1 MKGGAMNRR
10 LGVLLG
16 SLILFASVLPSRGA
30 AAPNAPRGAA
40 PQVAARGAATGGE
53 QRGTGLLPHFRSRG
67 GTVIRLLVGTFDP
80 RSGRL
85 PAPPGID
92 VVQEGRLSAGV
103 AQYWLAQVRDLQF
116 PTAAAA
122 VKAAGG
128 KVAGVVSEST
138 YMVRATP
145 EQKARIA
152 ASPAIRWMGYYQPAW
167 RVPVAAGGR
176 KALLDLKGAQVYR
189 VSLFRD
195 EPDLRSAART
205 LRAIRGVKV
214 LEDAGAVIDV
224 RATAAQVAAIASI
237 PAVEW
242 VGIKPRG
249 VLLNA
254 NSRWVNDTGV
264 RDVYAATAPGR
275 LTGAGQTA
283 AVADT
288 GVNYTYDL
296 NHRAHVAF
304 RDCDAAGVCKEA
316 IYTQQQPGSAPA
328 QMDAVVDN
336 DTGHRKMVAY
346 FDIAGTGPNMYDTSS
361 HGSHT
366 GGSVDGD
373 QPPYDTWT
381 GDDGLAPAAE
391 HVHQNIGS
399 SSGGLVLPA
408 DDYDLWRQ
416 AYRPRNPA
424 GVSETSPATGNPA
437 DYTTNYVSTEDART
451 HNNSYGLIA
460 PVIDDGSAVRL
471 DKFVWDHEDMVI
483 VVSAGNMG
491 PDAGSIG
498 SPSVAKNNLSS
509 GASVNGRQPMASIDS
524 MAIFSS
530 HGPTGDG
537 RLGPD
542 VATPGQIVV
551 SVKGGS
557 TTDYHT
563 AQGTSMSAP
572 VLTGL
577 STLVRQYFF
586 DGYGP
591 AGGDGFAGG
600 DPSAAR
606 RHNPSAALVR
616 AALANGAVRMR
627 GWYTGDDGTSRVQD
641 GQWPSAGQGYGRVS
655 LDNSLY
661 FSGDPTNNWFH
672 DVYRADAEAFPVS
685 GAPATRTYEIDVA
698 AGQPLD
704 VTLAWTDAPNVLPAA
719 SPALVNNLDLTVTG
733 PDGTQYVGNNM
744 NSRADPTVEVAETL
758 PGPAAPDARNL
769 SERVRVADPTPG
781 TYTVAVRAA
790 PIAMGNQGFALAANG
805 LISAPGQSFTPGPPL
820 QTNQPGSPVMSNV
833 AITPISSDSA
843 RVTFETNEP
852 TMATATL
859 TDDGNEVTFIDSY
872 NLGAGP
878 LPGAPAA
885 DTGYYGNDD
894 GPVETSAEYGN
905 KPVVG
910 TGHEILLTGLNPGA
924 TYAVALAARDL
935 GGGEA
940 GQSVSHTSPS
950 AVYQPRAGDTAQ
962 LTQAATPVEPV
973 PSGWRTGT
981 QMYAGDS
988 AGSGLLGAYMFRI
1001 PEDAVDPS
1009 RITGAAV
1016 EMASSH
1022 NWVPY
1027 YTDDPLLVV
1036 DLLGESVEGSWG
1048 TQDYNTIHN
1057 APAAAR
1063 VYPETT
1069 HKVGA
1074 YQEYAFTFRCSE
1086 LNALKESLST
1096 VAGGERKAAF
1106 RYDVANLGEIFDAL
1120 FAMDFGFNRRSRG
1133 ADLRPRLVLF
1143 TDDQNPYDTACDP
1156 NTPAPGISDVGIH
1169 DGAEADSVTVSW
1181 RTDVPSDS
1189 FVLFREQGTEPWT
1202 QVGTLARTRT
1212 IHHVQVFGLD
1222 SSKEYEFAVR
1232 STACNG
1238 AATTDTNE
1246 GQGYDFF
1253 REGGGGGGPTEDH
1266 FLHGLPNDEAVKQS
1280 RFIGERPPETNLFHN
1295 TTAPALGD
1303 PPAEQHTTGAANQDF
1318 IGNPLTAFWTGP
1330 YSGTIRGDVQFS
1342 WYWSASAAVPK
1353 EAVSVTLFADPD
1365 WESDNPVQPSRV
1377 IGRGTIIMSN
1387 LGPAPTLQ
1395 RGTIGVDGEV
1405 QGELLVQAAGGALTA
1420 EDLVVHYNSTVTDS
1434 KFAVP
1439 LVPSPVTEQIPLTGP
1454 APPPSAGATGL
1465 NPPPTREGPA
1475 SDADIAA
1482 GTGACTIPITPTG
1495 ADVSVTK
1502 TDNPDPVRRGQTL
1515 TYTIAVTNGGPQEAT
1530 DVTATDQ
1537 LPRNTNFGSVSTTK
1551 GTCSAQK
1558 RVVSCAL
1565 GALARGETVTITITV
1580 KPTKKGTI
1588 SNVVT
1593 VQSASPPDPD
1603 TSNNTESE
1611 DTVVQP

>member
-1 MKGGAMNRR
+1 MNRR
-10 LGVLLG
+10 LGVLL
-16 SLILFASVLPSRGA
+16 SFLILFASFLPGRGA
-30 AAPNAPRGAA
+30 ALPRAE
-40 PQVAARGAATGGE
+40 QARAGGRDAATVGE
-53 QRGTGLLPHFRSRG
+53 QHGTGLLPQFTSRG
-67 GTVIRLLVGTFDP
+67 GTVIRLLAGTFDP

-85 PAPPGID
+85 PALRGIAMVD
-92 VVQEGRLSAGV
+92 EARLPHGV

-116 PTAAAA
+116 PMAAAA

-128 KVAGVVSEST
+128 RVVGVVPEST

-145 EQKARIA
+145 QQKARIA

-176 KALLDLKGAQVYR
+176 KALLDLKGSQVYR
-189 VSLFRD
+189 VSVFRD
-195 EPDLRSAART
+195 EPDLGSVARA
-205 LRAIRGVKV
+205 LRAIPGVAV

-224 RATAAQVAAIASI
+224 RATAAQVTAIASI

-288 GVNYTYDL
+288 GINYTYDL

-316 IYTQQQPGSAPA
+316 IYTQLQPGAAPA
-328 QMDAVVDN
+328 QMDNVVDN

-346 FDIAGTGPNMYDTSS
+346 FDLAGTGPNMYDTSS
-361 HGSHT
+361 HGTHT

-399 SSGGLVLPA
+399 SSGGLVLPT

-437 DYTTNYVSTEDART
+437 DYDSNYISTEDART

-471 DKFVWDHEDMVI
+471 DRFVWDHEDMVI

-498 SPSVAKNNLSS
+498 SPSLAKNNLSS
-509 GASVNGRQPMASIDS
+509 GASGNGRQPMVSIDS

-551 SVKGGS
+551 SAKGGS
-557 TTDYHT
+557 NTDYHT

-591 AGGDGFAGG
+591 VGGDGFAAGG
-600 DPSAAR
+600 PSAAR
-606 RHNPSAALVR
+606 THNPSAALVR

-627 GWYTGDDGTSRVQD
+627 GWYTGDDGTTRVQD
-641 GQWPSAGQGYGRVS
+641 GQWPSAGQGFGRVN

-661 FSGDPTNNWFH
+661 FSNDPANNWYH

-685 GAPATRTYEIDVA
+685 GAPATRSYEIDVA
-698 AGQPLD
+698 DGQPLD
-704 VTLAWTDAPNVLPAA
+704 VTLAWTDAPNSLPAG

-733 PDGTQYVGNNM
+733 PNGTQYVGNNM
-744 NSRADPTVEVAETL
+744 NSRANPSVDVAETL
-758 PGPAAPDARNL
+758 PGPASPDVRNL
-769 SERVRVADPTPG
+769 TERVRVADPAPG
-781 TYTVAVRAA
+781 TYTVEVRAS
-790 PIAMGNQGFALAANG
+790 PIAMGNQGFALAASG
-805 LISAPGQSFTPGPPL
+805 LISAPGESFSPGPPL
-820 QTNQPGSPVMSNV
+820 QSDQPGSPAVSNV
-833 AITPISSDSA
+833 AVTPLSSDTA

-852 TMATATL
+852 TAATATL

-885 DTGYYGNDD
+885 DTGYYGIDD

-905 KPVVG
+905 RPVVG
-910 TGHEILLTGLNPGA
+910 TEHEILLTGLNPGA
-924 TYAVALAARDL
+924 TYSVALAAEDL
-935 GGGEA
+935 GGAET
-940 GQSVSHTSPS
+940 GQTVSHTSLS
-950 AVYQPRAGDTAQ
+950 GVYQPKAGDTAQ
-962 LTQAATPVEPV
+962 LTQGPTPVDPA
-973 PSGWRTGT
+973 PGGWKTGT

-1001 PEDAVDPS
+1001 PQSAIDPS
-1009 RITGAAV
+1009 QITGAAV
-1016 EMASSH
+1016 EMTSSH

-1027 YTDDPLLVV
+1027 YTDDPILAV
-1036 DLLGESVEGSWG
+1036 DLLGEALEASWG

-1057 APAAAR
+1057 AQAAAR
-1063 VYPETT
+1063 AYPETT
-1069 HKVGA
+1069 HKIGA
-1074 YQEYAFTFRCSE
+1074 YQEYAFTFRCSDLE
-1086 LNALKESLST
+1086 ALKDSLST
-1096 VAGGERKAAF
+1096 VSGGERRAAF

-1133 ADLRPRLVLF
+1133 ADLRPRLILF
-1143 TDDQNPYDTACDP
+1143 TGNQNPYGTACDP
-1156 NTPAPGISDVGIH
+1156 STPAPTISDVGIH
-1169 DGAEADSVTVSW
+1169 DGATADSVTVSW

-1189 FVLFREQGTEPWT
+1189 FVLFREQGTEAWI
-1202 QVGTLARTRT
+1202 QVGTPALTRK

-1238 AATTDTNE
+1238 ADTTDTNQ
-1246 GQGYDFF
+1246 GAGYDFF
-1253 REGGGGGGPTEDH
+1253 REGAGGGGGPTEDH

-1280 RFIGERPPETNLFHN
+1280 RFIGERPPDTNLFHN

-1303 PPAEQHTTGAANQDF
+1303 PPVEQHTTGAANQDF

-1365 WESDNPVQPSRV
+1365 WEGDPVQPGRV
-1377 IGRGTIIMSN
+1377 IGRGTLIMSN
-1387 LGPAPTLQ
+1387 LGPNPTLQ
-1395 RGTIGVDGEV
+1395 TGSIGVDGQV
-1405 QGELLVQAAGGALTA
+1405 QEELLVQAAGGALTA
-1420 EDLVVHYNSTVTDS
+1420 EDLVVHYNSTITDS
-1434 KFAVP
+1434 KFSIP
-1439 LVPSPVTEQIPLTGP
+1439 LVPSPVTEQLPLTGP

-1475 SDADIAA
+1475 SAADIAA
-1482 GTGACTIPITPTG
+1482 GTGACGIPVRP

-1502 TDNPDPVRRGQTL
+1502 ADNPDPVHVGQNL
-1515 TYTIAVTNGGPQEAT
+1515 TYTITVTNNGPASAT
-1530 DVTATDQ
+1530 GVTATDQ
-1537 LPRNTNFGSVSTTK
+1537 LPKNAGFGSASTTK
-1551 GTCSAQK
+1551 GTCALKPQK
-1558 RVVSCAL
+1558 RVVTCTL
-1565 GALARGETVTITITV
+1565 GTLARGETVTITIMV

-1588 SNVVT
+1588 TNVVT
-1593 VQSASPPDPD
+1593 VQSASPPDSN
-1603 TSNNTESE
+1603 TANNTARE
-1611 DTVVQP
+1611 DTLVQP